1 MEQQMNLSELN
12 IVSEVELV
20 YKTKVKPSE
29 RPLVKSAKD
38 CYELLRL
45 TWDENKIEFVEQFK
59 VVLLN
64 RAQRALGIYELS
76 TGGVTGTV
84 ADPKLVFIAALK
96 ANACNIILT
105 HNHPSGNLKPSKADE
120 ELTKK
125 IATAGMY
132 LDIKVSDHIIV
143 TSEGYYSFA
152 DEGLL

>member
-1 MEQQMNLSELN
+1 MEQQMSLFALTM
-12 IVSEVELV
+12 VAEVELV

-29 RPLVKSAKD
+29 RPSVKSSKD

-59 VVLLN
+59 VVLMN
-64 RAQRALGIYELS
+64 RAQKVLGIYELS

-84 ADPKLVFIAALK
+84 ADPKLVFTAALK
-96 ANACNIILT
+96 ANACNIILS
-105 HNHPSGNLKPSKADE
+105 HNPPSGNLKPSRADK
-120 ELTKK
+120 ELTMK

-132 LDIKVSDHIIV
+132 LDIKVLDHIIA
-143 TSEGYYSFA
+143 TSEGYYSFP

>member
-1 MEQQMNLSELN
+1 MNLFALN
-12 IVSEVELV
+12 MVAEVELV

-64 RAQRALGIYELS
+64 RAQRVLGIYELS

-96 ANACNIILT
+96 ANACNIILS
-105 HNHPSGNLKPSKADE
+105 HNHPSGNLKPSRADE

-125 IATAGMY
+125 IASAGMY

-143 TSEGYYSFA
+143 TCEGYYSFA